1 MHRLLFFIL
10 LFCQMAVS
18 LVAQS
23 DSAAKASSWQIRGY
37 VKNMQVWSFSDE
49 NNSLLSGGF
58 FHHRLQVR
66 WESRGG
72 WSLQGDARNRL
83 FYGEWVRAQPFLPEQ
98 LDQDNGLFDLSF
110 VPVKRPALAG
120 SVIIDRLYGQY
131 RHGPLQLR
139 LGRQRINWGMA
150 LTWNPNDWF
159 NAYNFLDF
167 DYEERPG
174 NDALRVQYQTGGF
187 GNLEL
192 ALSPGRDPARWI
204 GALRFGSHTGRFDWQ
219 ALAGV
224 YRSQLALGAG
234 WAGDVGQM
242 GFKGELSLFQPLQPD
257 SLETALSATLSLDYM
272 TSDQLFL
279 TGGLLI
285 NTNGR
290 GSATDLLRLSQT
302 NLSPANLMPGKLS
315 FLAAAT
321 YPFTP
326 ILNGGLTTVYSPN
339 GHLLIAVPT
348 LGWSVAENFDL
359 DLVGQLFW
367 LEEPGSRFGNAGNG
381 VYLRGR
387 WSY

>member
-1 MHRLLFFIL
+1 MRRFMFII
-10 LFCQMAVS
+10 LFCNACSVWLS
-18 LVAQS
+18 AQS
-23 DSAAKASSWQIRGY
+23 DSAATVSPWQIRGY
-37 VKNMQVWSFSDE
+37 VKNMQVWSFSCDE
-49 NNSLLSGGF
+49 NSLLSGGF

-66 WESRGG
+66 WAPQGP
-72 WSLQGDARNRL
+72 WSLQADVRNRL
-83 FYGEWVRAQPFLPEQ
+83 FYGEWVRVQPFLADQ
-98 LDQDNGLFDLSF
+98 LDQDNGLMDLSF
-110 VPVKRPALAG
+110 MPVERPALVG
-120 SVIIDRLYGQY
+120 SMIIDRLYGQY
-131 RHGPLQLR
+131 QHGRWQLR

-192 ALSPGRDPARWI
+192 ALSPGRDPERWI

-224 YRSQLALGAG
+224 YRNQLALGGG
-234 WAGDVGQM
+234 WAGDLGQM
-242 GFKGELSLFQPLQPD
+242 GFKGEMSLFQPLQQD
-257 SLETALSATLSLDYM
+257 SLETALSATLSLDYLS
-272 TSDQLFL
+272 SDQLFL

-285 NTNGR
+285 NSNGR
-290 GSATDLLRLSQT
+290 GGATDLLRLSET

-315 FLAAAT
+315 FLASAG

-326 ILNGGLTTVYSPN
+326 LLNGGLTTVYSPN

-367 LEEPGSRFGNAGNG
+367 LEEPGMGFGNAGNG